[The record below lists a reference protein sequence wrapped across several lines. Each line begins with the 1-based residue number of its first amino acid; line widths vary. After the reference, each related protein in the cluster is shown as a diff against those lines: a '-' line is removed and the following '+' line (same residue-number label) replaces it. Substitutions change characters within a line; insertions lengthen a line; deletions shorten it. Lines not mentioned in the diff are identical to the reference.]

1 MSVAWV
7 GVAATVATGA
17 MSASASNKA
26 SKGQQQAAASD
37 RELQA
42 QQFDTQVE
50 LNAPFQKTGVGAN
63 SKLARLLGIGPSNPG
78 SLKGQSLVDTTGG
91 VPKANADLYA
101 NNAAYKQ
108 AWDQLKADHASH
120 FGGGYTYQSDAG
132 KIEEAMQGL
141 MAPHMASEVEG
152 PVDPEY
158 GSLLRNFQQ
167 SDLDKDI
174 VYQSG
179 LKFGL
184 DEGVKGIERQQGAT
198 GSRLSGATLKA
209 LARFGN
215 DYGSTKAGESRN
227 RFKDDQNSVYNKLAG
242 VSGAGQQATTQI
254 GNSSQ
259 QYASNMSNNILG
271 AANARGAS
279 SIAQG
284 NAWQNGINSAVSG
297 YRNSQPVTGNGVGQA
312 LFSQTPTGGAGFGT
326 GYAYG
331 NQDLG
336 QYI

>member
-26 SKGQQQAAASD
+26 SKGQQQAANSD
-37 RELQA
+37 RAMQMEQFDKQTELQ
-42 QQFDTQVE
+42 
-50 LNAPFQKTGVGAN
+50 APFQKTGVAAN
-63 SKLARLLGIGPSNPG
+63 SRLATLLGVNSAQPG
-78 SLKGQSLVDTTGG
+78 HAKGQTLVDTSGNT
-91 VPKANADLYA
+91 PRANADLYA
-101 NNAAYKQ
+101 NNAAYKES
-108 AWDQLKADHASH
+108 WDKLLADHTTH
-120 FGGGYTYQSDAG
+120 FGRGYSNESDAG
-132 KIEEAMQGL
+132 EIEQAMQTL
-141 MAPHMASEVEG
+141 MAPHIAAEVDG

-158 GSLLRNFQQ
+158 GSLLRNFTAE
-167 SDLDKDI
+167 DLNADP

-209 LARFGN
+209 LARFGT
-215 DYGSTKAGESRN
+215 DYGSTKANESRS
-227 RFKDDQNSVYNKLAG
+227 RFKDDQNSIYNKLAG
-242 VSGAGQQATTQI
+242 VSGAGQQATNQI
-254 GNSSQ
+254 ANSSQ
-259 QYASNMSNNILG
+259 QFATNMSNNITS

-284 NAWQNGINSAVSG
+284 NSWQNGINSAVSG
-297 YRNSQPVTGNGVGQA
+297 YRNSQPVTGNGVSQA

-336 QYI
+336 QYL